1 MIFLQQKNY
10 FKEHFYEKDNST
22 LSLSLASSLLNAE
35 DNGFFVSAG
44 YQIGEAVQMVK
55 NTGELKNLNE
65 KYEQLSQYLNQ
76 VASLRQSIQNA
87 NNIELVNSSL
97 NYLKSFTNNN
107 YNSTTQS
114 PIFNAVQA
122 VITSVLGFWSLYAGN
137 YFTFFVG
144 NKNTQQPSVQGN
156 PPFKTIIDNC
166 SGIENCAMDQTTYD
180 EMKKLAESLQAAQQ
194 NATTKGNNLC
204 ALSGCA
210 ATDSASNSS
219 NTPSSTV
226 SSALE
231 TAQKLMDLIANTK
244 TAMMWKNIVISGVSN
259 ESGAINSTG
268 YPTQYAVFNNIKAMI
283 PILQQ
288 AVTLSQNNHTLSASL
303 QAQATGSQ
311 TNPKFAKDIYAFAQD
326 QKQIISYASSIF
338 NLFNS
343 IPKDQYRYL
352 EKAYLKIPNAGS
364 TPTNPYRQEVNLN
377 QEIQT
382 IQNNVSYYGN
392 RVDAALSVA
401 KDVYNLKSNQTE
413 IVTTYN
419 DAKTLSEEISKL
431 PHNQVNTKDIVTLP
445 YDKNAPAAGQ
455 YNYQINPEQQSNLNQ
470 ALAAMSNN
478 PFKKVGM
485 ISSQNNNGALNGLGV
500 QVGYKQFFGKK
511 KAFGLRYYGF
521 FDYNHGY
528 IKSSF
533 FNSSSDIWTYGGG
546 SDLLYNFLNDKATKK
561 NNKLSVGL
569 FGGIQLAGTTWLNS
583 QYVNLTA
590 FNNPYSAKVNTSNFQ
605 FLFNLGLRMNLA
617 TAKKKDSEH
626 SAQHG
631 MELGVKIPTINTNYY
646 SFLGTQL
653 QYRRLY
659 SVYLNYVFAY

>member
-1 MIFLQQKNY
+1 MKKRFL
-10 FKEHFYEKDNST
+10 
-22 LSLSLASSLLNAE
+22 LSLSLAASLLYAE

-65 KYEQLSQYLNQ
+65 KYEQLNQYLNQ
-76 VASLRQSIQNA
+76 VASLKQSIQNA

-137 YFTFFVG
+137 YFTFLVG
-144 NKNTQQPSVQGN
+144 SGDKPADVYGN
-156 PPFKTIIDNC
+156 PPFSTIIKNC
-166 SGIENCAMDQTTYD
+166 SGLENCAMDQTTYD
-180 EMKKLAESLQAAQQ
+180 EMKKLAESLQAAQT

-210 ATDSASNSS
+210 TTEGSNS
-219 NTPSSTV
+219 PSSTV
-226 SSALE
+226 SNALE
-231 TAQKLMDLIANTK
+231 TAQQLMDLIANTK
-244 TAMMWKNIVISGVSN
+244 TAMMWENIVISGVSN
-259 ESGAINSTG
+259 ASGAITSTG

-288 AVTLSQNNHTLSASL
+288 AVTLSQSNHTLSASL

-311 TNPKFAKDIYAFAQD
+311 TNPKFAKDIYAFAQN
-326 QKQIISYASSIF
+326 QKRVISYAQDIF
-338 NLFNS
+338 NLFDS

-352 EKAYLKIPNAGS
+352 EKAYLKIANAGS
-364 TPTNPYRQEVNLN
+364 TPTNPYMAVVNLN
-377 QEIQT
+377 KEVQT

-419 DAKTLSEEISKL
+419 DAKNLSEEISKL

-485 ISSQNNNGALNGLGV
+485 ISSQSNNGAMNGLGV

>member
-1 MIFLQQKNY
+1 MKKRFLL
-10 FKEHFYEKDNST
+10 S
-22 LSLSLASSLLNAE
+22 LSLSLAASSLHAE
-35 DNGFFVSAG
+35 DNGFFIGAG

-76 VASLRQSIQNA
+76 VASLKQSIQNA

-97 NYLKSFTNNN
+97 NDLKSFTSNN

-137 YFTFFVG
+137 YLTFFVG
-144 NKNTQQPSVQGN
+144 SGNRPSNVQGN
-156 PPFKTIIDNC
+156 PPFPTIIKNC
-166 SGIENCAMDQTTYD
+166 SGLENCAMNETTYN
-180 EMKKLAESLQAAQQ
+180 EMKTLAEKLQAAQQ

-210 ATDSASNSS
+210 TTNSTSS
-219 NTPSSTV
+219 NQPNSTV

-231 TAQKLMDLIANTK
+231 TAQKLMDLIASTK
-244 TAMMWKNIVISGVSN
+244 TAMMWKNIVIAGVSN
-259 ESGAINSTG
+259 TSGAITSTG

-288 AVTLSQNNHTLSASL
+288 AVTLSQSNHTLSTQL
-303 QAQATGSQ
+303 QAQATGTQ
-311 TNPKFAKDIYAFAQD
+311 TNPNFAKDIYAFAQN
-326 QKQIISYASSIF
+326 QKQIISYAQDIF
-338 NLFNS
+338 NLFSS

-352 EKAYLKIPNAGS
+352 EKAYLKIPNAGQ

-401 KDVYNLKSNQTE
+401 RDVYNLKSNEAE
-413 IVTTYN
+413 IVTAYSS
-419 DAKTLSEEISKL
+419 AKNLSQEISKL
-431 PHNQVNTKDIVTLP
+431 PYNQVNTKDIITLP

-455 YNYQINPEQQSNLNQ
+455 YNYQINPEQQSNLSQ

-500 QVGYKQFFGKK
+500 QVGYKQFFGESKRW
-511 KAFGLRYYGF
+511 GLRYYGF

-533 FNSSSDIWTYGGG
+533 FNSSSDVWTYGGG
-546 SDLLYNFLNDKATKK
+546 SDLLVNFINDSITRK

-605 FLFNLGLRMNLA
+605 FLFNLGLRTNLA
-617 TAKKKDSEH
+617 TAKKKDSER

-631 MELGVKIPTINTNYY
+631 VELGIKIPTINTNYY
-646 SFLGTQL
+646 SFLGTKL
-653 QYRRLY
+653 EYRRLY

>member
-1 MIFLQQKNY
+1 MKKRFL
-10 FKEHFYEKDNST
+10 
-22 LSLSLASSLLNAE
+22 LSLSLAASLLCAE

-76 VASLRQSIQNA
+76 VASLKQSIQNA

-97 NYLKSFTNNN
+97 NDLKSFTNNN

-137 YFTFFVG
+137 YLTFFVSG
-144 NKNTQQPSVQGN
+144 NKFTNGN
-156 PPFKTIIDNC
+156 PPFHTVIKNC
-166 SGIENCAMDQTTYD
+166 SGIENCAMNQTTYD
-180 EMKKLAESLQAAQQ
+180 KMKKLAEKLQAAQT
-194 NATTKGNNLC
+194 NSATKANNLC
-204 ALSGCA
+204 ALSGCN
-210 ATDSASNSS
+210 ATQGQNP
-219 NTPSSTV
+219 NSTV
-226 SSALE
+226 SNALNL
-231 TAQKLMDLIANTK
+231 AQQLMDLIADTK
-244 TAMMWKNIVISGVSN
+244 TAMMWSNIVIAGVSN
-259 ESGAINSTG
+259 TSGAITSTN

-288 AVTLSQNNHTLSASL
+288 AVTLSQSNNSIASNL

-311 TNPKFAKDIYAFAQD
+311 TNPEFAKDIYNLALN
-326 QKQIISYASSIF
+326 QKQVLSYAKDIF

-343 IPKDQYRYL
+343 IPKEQYKYL
-352 EKAYLKIPNAGS
+352 EKAYLKIPNLGQ

-377 QEIQT
+377 KEVQA

-392 RVDAALSVA
+392 RLDSALSVA
-401 KDVYNLKSNQTE
+401 KDVYNLKSNQKE
-413 IVTTYN
+413 IVAAYN
-419 DAKTLSEEISKL
+419 GAKNLSQEISQL
-431 PHNQVNTKDIVTLP
+431 PYNQVNTKDIVTLP

-455 YNYQINPEQQSNLNQ
+455 YNYQINQEQASNLSQ

-478 PFKKVGM
+478 PFKKIGM

-500 QVGYKQFFGKK
+500 QVGYKQFFGESKRW
-511 KAFGLRYYGF
+511 GLRYYGF

-546 SDLLYNFLNDKATKK
+546 SDLLVNFINDSVTRK

-590 FNNPYSAKVNTSNFQ
+590 LNNPYSAKVNTSNFQ
-605 FLFNLGLRMNLA
+605 FLFNLGLRTNLA
-617 TAKKKDSEH
+617 TAKKEDSEH

-631 MELGVKIPTINTNYY
+631 IELGIKIPTINTNYY
-646 SFLGTQL
+646 SFLGAKL
-653 QYRRLY
+653 EYRRLY

>member
-1 MIFLQQKNY
+1 MKKTIL
-10 FKEHFYEKDNST
+10 

-55 NTGELKNLNE
+55 NTGELKNLND
-65 KYEQLSQYLNQ
+65 KYEQLNQYLNQ
-76 VASLRQSIQNA
+76 VASLKQSIQNA

-144 NKNTQQPSVQGN
+144 SGNHASNVPGN
-156 PPFKTIIDNC
+156 PPFRTIVNNC
-166 SGIENCAMDQTTYD
+166 SGIENCAMNQTTYD

-219 NTPSSTV
+219 NPPSSTV

-244 TAMMWKNIVISGVSN
+244 TAMVWKNIVIAGVSN
-259 ESGAINSTG
+259 ASGAITSTG

-288 AVTLSQNNHTLSASL
+288 AVTLSQSNHTLSASL
-303 QAQATGSQ
+303 QAQATGTQ
-311 TNPKFAKDIYAFAQD
+311 TNPNFAKDIYAFAQN
-326 QKQIISYASSIF
+326 QKQIISYAQDIF

-343 IPKDQYRYL
+343 IPAEQYKYL
-352 EKAYLKIPNAGS
+352 EKAYLKIPNVGQ

-382 IQNNVSYYGN
+382 IKNNVSYYGN

-401 KDVYNLKSNQTE
+401 RDVYNLKSNQAN
-413 IVTTYN
+413 IVTAYSN
-419 DAKTLSEEISKL
+419 ANNLSQEISKL
-431 PHNQVNTKDIVTLP
+431 PYNQVNTKDIITLP

-455 YNYQINPEQQSNLNQ
+455 YNYQINPEQRSNLNQ

-500 QVGYKQFFGKK
+500 QVGYKQFFGESKRW
-511 KAFGLRYYGF
+511 GLRYYGF

-546 SDLLYNFLNDKATKK
+546 SDLLVNIINDSITRK

-590 FNNPYSAKVNTSNFQ
+590 FNNPYSAKVNATNFQ
-605 FLFNLGLRMNLA
+605 FLFNLGLRTNLA

-631 MELGVKIPTINTNYY
+631 IELGIKIPTITTNYY
-646 SFLGTQL
+646 SFLGTKL
-653 QYRRLY
+653 EYRRLY

>member
-1 MIFLQQKNY
+1 MF
-10 FKEHFYEKDNST
+10 T
-22 LSLSLASSLLNAE
+22 LSLSLASSLLRAE

-55 NTGELKNLNE
+55 NTGELKNLND
-65 KYEQLSQYLNQ
+65 KYEQLSQSLAQ
-76 VASLRQSIQNA
+76 LASLKQSIQTA
-87 NNIELVNSSL
+87 NNIQAVNNALSD
-97 NYLKSFTNNN
+97 LKSFASNNHAN
-107 YNSTTQS
+107 KETS
-114 PIFNAVQA
+114 PIYNTAQA
-122 VITSVLGFWSLYAGN
+122 VITSVLAFWSLYAGN
-137 YFTFFVG
+137 TTSFHVIG
-144 NKNTQQPSVQGN
+144 LNDGSNAPLGRINKDWNCTGLQQC
-156 PPFKTIIDNC
+156 FMTK
-166 SGIENCAMDQTTYD
+166 ETYD
-180 EMKKLAESLQAAQQ
+180 KMKQLAEDLQKAQ
-194 NATTKGNNLC
+194 GNLC

-210 ATDSASNSS
+210 ATDSTSNSS
-219 NTPSSTV
+219 KSTV

-231 TAQKLMDLIANTK
+231 TAQKLMDLIEQTK
-244 TAMMWKNIVISGVSN
+244 VSMVWKNIVISGVSN
-259 ESGAINSTG
+259 RPDAITSTG
-268 YPTQYAVFNNIKAMI
+268 PVTDYAVFNNIKAMI

-288 AVTLSQNNHTLSASL
+288 AVTLSQNNHTLSTQL
-303 QAQATGSQ
+303 QAQATGTQ
-311 TNPKFAKDIYAFAQD
+311 NNREFAKNIYALAQN
-326 QKQIISYASSIF
+326 QKQILSNASSIF

-343 IPKDQYRYL
+343 IPKDQLKYL
-352 EKAYLKIPNAGS
+352 ENAYLKVPHLGK
-364 TPTNPYRQEVNLN
+364 TPTNPYRQNVNLN
-377 QEIQT
+377 KEIDAV
-382 IQNNVSYYGN
+382 QNNVSYYGN
-392 RVDAALSVA
+392 RLDSALSVA

-419 DAKTLSEEISKL
+419 DAKNLSEEISKL
-431 PHNQVNTKDIVTLP
+431 PYNKVNVTNIVMSPKDST
-445 YDKNAPAAGQ
+445 AGQ
-455 YNYQINPEQQSNLNQ
+455 YNYQINPEQRSNLNQ

-500 QVGYKQFFGKK
+500 QVGYKQFFGESKRW
-511 KAFGLRYYGF
+511 GLRYYGF

-546 SDLLYNFLNDKATKK
+546 SDLLVNIINDSITRK

-590 FNNPYSAKVNTSNFQ
+590 FNNPYSAKVNASNFQ
-605 FLFNLGLRMNLA
+605 FLFNLGLRTNLA
-617 TAKKKDSEH
+617 TARKKDSEH

-631 MELGVKIPTINTNYY
+631 IELGIKIPTITTNYY

>member
-1 MIFLQQKNY
+1 MKKTIL
-10 FKEHFYEKDNST
+10 

-144 NKNTQQPSVQGN
+144 NKNQPANVQGN
-156 PPFKTIIDNC
+156 PPFKTITENC
-166 SGIENCAMDQTTYD
+166 SGLENCAMDQTTYD
-180 EMKKLAESLQAAQQ
+180 EMKKLAEELQAAQQ
-194 NATTKGNNLC
+194 NSTTKANNLC

-210 ATDSASNSS
+210 ATQGQNP
-219 NTPSSTV
+219 NSTV
-226 SSALE
+226 SNALNL
-231 TAQKLMDLIANTK
+231 AQQLMDLIANTK

-259 ESGAINSTG
+259 ASGAITSTN

-288 AVTLSQNNHTLSASL
+288 AVTLSQSNHTLSTQL

-311 TNPKFAKDIYAFAQD
+311 TNPQFAKDIYNFAQN
-326 QKQIISYASSIF
+326 QKQIISYAKDIF
-338 NLFNS
+338 NLFSS
-343 IPKDQYRYL
+343 IPAEQYKYL
-352 EKAYLKIPNAGS
+352 EKAYLKIPNAGQ

-382 IQNNVSYYGN
+382 IKNNVSYYGN

-401 KDVYNLKSNQTE
+401 KDVYNLKSNQAN
-413 IVTTYN
+413 IVTAYSN
-419 DAKTLSEEISKL
+419 ANNLSQEISKL
-431 PHNQVNTKDIVTLP
+431 PYNQVNTKDIVTLP

-500 QVGYKQFFGKK
+500 QVGYKQFFGEKK
-511 KAFGLRYYGF
+511 RWGLRYYGF

-533 FNSSSDIWTYGGG
+533 FNSSSDIWAYGGG
-546 SDLLYNFLNDKATKK
+546 SDLLFNFLNDKATKK

-590 FNNPYSAKVNTSNFQ
+590 FNNAYSAKVNASNFQ

>member
-10 FKEHFYEKDNST
+10 FKEHFYEKDNFT

-65 KYEQLSQYLNQ
+65 KYEQLNQYLNQ
-76 VASLRQSIQNA
+76 VASLKQSIQNA

-144 NKNTQQPSVQGN
+144 SGNKASSVQGN
-156 PPFKTIIDNC
+156 PPLKTIIENC
-166 SGIENCAMDQTTYD
+166 SGLENCAMDQATYD
-180 EMKKLAESLQAAQQ
+180 KMKKLAEYLQAAQT
-194 NATTKGNNLC
+194 NSATKGNNLC

-210 ATDSASNSS
+210 ATEGSNSP
-219 NTPSSTV
+219 NSTV

-231 TAQKLMDLIANTK
+231 TAQQLMDLIANTK

-259 ESGAINSTG
+259 APGAITSTN

-288 AVTLSQNNHTLSASL
+288 AVTLSQSNHTLSASL

-311 TNPKFAKDIYAFAQD
+311 TNPKFAKDIYNFAQN
-326 QKQIISYASSIF
+326 QKQVISYAQDIF

-343 IPKDQYRYL
+343 IPAEQYKYL
-352 EKAYLKIPNAGS
+352 EKAYLKIPNAGQ
-364 TPTNPYRQEVNLN
+364 TPTNPYRQVVNLN
-377 QEIQT
+377 QEVQT
-382 IQNNVSYYGN
+382 IKNNVSYYGN

-419 DAKTLSEEISKL
+419 DAKNLSEEISKL

-455 YNYQINPEQQSNLNQ
+455 YNYQINPEQQSQLNQ

-485 ISSQNNNGALNGLGV
+485 ISSQNNNGAMNGLGV
-500 QVGYKQFFGKK
+500 QVGYKQFFGESKRW
-511 KAFGLRYYGF
+511 GLRYYGF

-546 SDLLYNFLNDKATKK
+546 SDLLVNIINDSITRK

-605 FLFNLGLRMNLA
+605 FLFNLGLRTNLA

-631 MELGVKIPTINTNYY
+631 IELGIKIPTINTNYY

>member
-1 MIFLQQKNY
+1 MKKRFL
-10 FKEHFYEKDNST
+10 
-22 LSLSLASSLLNAE
+22 LSLSLAASLLCAE
-35 DNGFFVSAG
+35 DNGFFVGAG
-44 YQIGEAVQMVK
+44 YQIGEAVQTLK
-55 NTGELKNLNE
+55 NTGELKNLND
-65 KYEQLSQYLNQ
+65 KYEQLNQYLNQ
-76 VASLRQSIQNA
+76 VASLKQSIQNA

-137 YFTFFVG
+137 YLTFFVG
-144 NKNTQQPSVQGN
+144 KGGKQSNVQGN
-156 PPFKTIIDNC
+156 PPFETVIKNC
-166 SGIENCAMDQTTYD
+166 SGIENCAMNETTYNQ
-180 EMKKLAESLQAAQQ
+180 MKKLAEELQAAQQ
-194 NATTKGNNLC
+194 NSTTKANNLC
-204 ALSGCA
+204 ALSGCT
-210 ATDSASNSS
+210 ATGSTSNSS
-219 NTPSSTV
+219 NSPNSTV
-226 SSALE
+226 SNALNL
-231 TAQKLMDLIANTK
+231 AQQLMDLIASTK

-259 ESGAINSTG
+259 ASGAITSTN
-268 YPTQYAVFNNIKAMI
+268 YPTHYAVFNNIKAMI

-288 AVTLSQNNHTLSASL
+288 AVTLSQSNHTLSTQL
-303 QAQATGSQ
+303 QAQATGTQ
-311 TNPKFAKDIYAFAQD
+311 TNPNFAKDIYTFAQN
-326 QKQIISYASSIF
+326 QKQVISYAKDIF

-343 IPKDQYRYL
+343 IPADQFKYL
-352 EKAYLKIPNAGS
+352 EKAYLKIPNLGK
-364 TPTNPYRQEVNLN
+364 TPTNPYRQEVNLS

-382 IQNNVSYYGN
+382 IKNNVSYYGN

-413 IVTTYN
+413 IVTAYN
-419 DAKTLSEEISKL
+419 GAKNLSQEISQL
-431 PHNQVNTKDIVTLP
+431 PYNQVNTKDIVTLL

-455 YNYQINPEQQSNLNQ
+455 YNYQINQEQASNLSQ

-478 PFKKVGM
+478 PFKNIGM
-485 ISSQNNNGALNGLGV
+485 IASQNNNGALNGLGV
-500 QVGYKQFFGKK
+500 QVGYKQFFGESKRW
-511 KAFGLRYYGF
+511 GLRYYGF

-546 SDLLYNFLNDKATKK
+546 SDLLVNFINDSVTRK

-590 FNNPYSAKVNTSNFQ
+590 LNNPYSAKVNTSNFQ
-605 FLFNLGLRMNLA
+605 FLFNLGLRTNLA
-617 TAKKKDSEH
+617 MKKKEDSEH

-631 MELGVKIPTINTNYY
+631 IELGIKIPTINTNYY
-646 SFLGTQL
+646 SFLGAKL
-653 QYRRLY
+653 EYRRLY

>member
-1 MIFLQQKNY
+1 MKKTIL
-10 FKEHFYEKDNST
+10 

-35 DNGFFVSAG
+35 DNGFFVSVG

-65 KYEQLSQYLNQ
+65 KYEQLNQYLNQ
-76 VASLRQSIQNA
+76 VASLKQSIQNA

-137 YFTFFVG
+137 YFTFFVV
-144 NKNTQQPSVQGN
+144 NKNDQKPADVYGN
-156 PPFKTIIDNC
+156 PPFKTIIENC
-166 SGIENCAMDQTTYD
+166 SSKEVGNLYCGMNQTTYD
-180 EMKKLAESLQAAQQ
+180 EMKKLAESLQAAQT
-194 NATTKGNNLC
+194 NSTTKANNLC

-210 ATDSASNSS
+210 TTEGSNS
-219 NTPSSTV
+219 PSSTV
-226 SSALE
+226 SNALNL
-231 TAQKLMDLIANTK
+231 AQQLMDLIANTK
-244 TAMMWKNIVISGVSN
+244 TAMMWKNIVINGVSN
-259 ESGAINSTG
+259 EPGAITSAG

-288 AVTLSQNNHTLSASL
+288 AVTLSQSNHTLSASL

-311 TNPKFAKDIYAFAQD
+311 TNPKFAKDIYAFAQN
-326 QKQIISYASSIF
+326 QKQIISYAQDIF

-343 IPKDQYRYL
+343 IPAEQYKYL
-352 EKAYLKIPNAGS
+352 EKAYLKIPNAGQ
-364 TPTNPYRQEVNLN
+364 TPTNPYRQVVNLN

-382 IQNNVSYYGN
+382 IKNNVSYYGN

-419 DAKTLSEEISKL
+419 DAKNLSEEISKL

-485 ISSQNNNGALNGLGV
+485 ISSQNN
-500 QVGYKQFFGKK
+500 
-511 KAFGLRYYGF
+511 
-521 FDYNHGY
+521 
-528 IKSSF
+528 
-533 FNSSSDIWTYGGG
+533 
-546 SDLLYNFLNDKATKK
+546 
-561 NNKLSVGL
+561 
-569 FGGIQLAGTTWLNS
+569 
-583 QYVNLTA
+583 
-590 FNNPYSAKVNTSNFQ
+590 
-605 FLFNLGLRMNLA
+605 
-617 TAKKKDSEH
+617 
-626 SAQHG
+626 
-631 MELGVKIPTINTNYY
+631 
-646 SFLGTQL
+646 
-653 QYRRLY
+653 
-659 SVYLNYVFAY
+659 

>member
-1 MIFLQQKNY
+1 MKKTIL
-10 FKEHFYEKDNST
+10 
-22 LSLSLASSLLNAE
+22 LSLSLASSLLHAE

-65 KYEQLSQYLNQ
+65 KYEQLNQYLNQ
-76 VASLRQSIQNA
+76 VASLKQSIQNA

-137 YFTFFVG
+137 YLTFFVNNG
-144 NKNTQQPSVQGN
+144 SKPADVAGN
-156 PPFKTIIDNC
+156 PPFQTIIKNC

-180 EMKKLAESLQAAQQ
+180 KMKELAENLQAAQQ

-210 ATDSASNSS
+210 ATDSTSNPP
-219 NTPSSTV
+219 NSTV
-226 SSALE
+226 SNALNL
-231 TAQKLMDLIANTK
+231 ASQLMDLIANTK
-244 TAMMWKNIVISGVSN
+244 TAMMWGNIVISGVSN
-259 ESGAINSTG
+259 ASGAIKSTN
-268 YPTQYAVFNNIKAMI
+268 YPTRYAVFNNIKAMI

-288 AVTLSQNNHTLSASL
+288 AVTLSQSNHTLSASL

-311 TNPKFAKDIYAFAQD
+311 TNPKFAKDIYTFAQN
-326 QKQIISYASSIF
+326 QKQVISYAQDIF

-343 IPKDQYRYL
+343 IPAEQYKYL
-352 EKAYLKIPNAGS
+352 EKAYLKIPNLGQ
-364 TPTNPYRQEVNLN
+364 TPTNPYRQVVNLN
-377 QEIQT
+377 QEVQT
-382 IQNNVSYYGN
+382 IKNNVSYYGN

-401 KDVYNLKSNQTE
+401 RDVYNLKSNQAN
-413 IVTTYN
+413 IVTAYSN
-419 DAKTLSEEISKL
+419 ANNLSEEISKL
-431 PHNQVNTKDIVTLP
+431 PYNQVNTKDIVTLP

-455 YNYQINPEQQSNLNQ
+455 YNYQINQEQASNLNQ

-500 QVGYKQFFGKK
+500 QVGYKQFFGESKRW
-511 KAFGLRYYGF
+511 GLRYYGF

-546 SDLLYNFLNDKATKK
+546 SDLLVNIINDSITRK

-590 FNNPYSAKVNTSNFQ
+590 FNNPYSAKVNATNFQ
-605 FLFNLGLRMNLA
+605 FLFNLGLRTNLA
-617 TAKKKDSEH
+617 TARKKDSEH

-631 MELGVKIPTINTNYY
+631 IELGIKIPTINTNYY

>member
-1 MIFLQQKNY
+1 MKKTILL
-10 FKEHFYEKDNST
+10 S
-22 LSLSLASSLLNAE
+22 LSLSLASSLLHAE

-65 KYEQLSQYLNQ
+65 KYEQLNQYLNQ
-76 VASLRQSIQNA
+76 VASLKQSIQNA

-144 NKNTQQPSVQGN
+144 SGDKSADVHGN
-156 PPFKTIIDNC
+156 PPFQTIIENC
-166 SGIENCAMDQTTYD
+166 PGIENCAMDQTTYD
-180 EMKKLAESLQAAQQ
+180 KMKKLAESLQAAQT
-194 NATTKGNNLC
+194 NSATKANNLC

-210 ATDSASNSS
+210 TTEGQNP
-219 NTPSSTV
+219 NSTV

-231 TAQKLMDLIANTK
+231 TAQQLMDLIANTK
-244 TAMMWKNIVISGVSN
+244 TAMMWKNIVIAGVSN
-259 ESGAINSTG
+259 ASGAITSTN

-288 AVTLSQNNHTLSASL
+288 AVTLSQSNHTLSASL

-311 TNPKFAKDIYAFAQD
+311 TNPKFAKDIYAFAQN
-326 QKQIISYASSIF
+326 QKQVISYAKDIF
-338 NLFNS
+338 NLFDS

-352 EKAYLKIPNAGS
+352 EKAYLKISNAGS
-364 TPTNPYRQEVNLN
+364 TPTNPYRQVVNLN
-377 QEIQT
+377 QEVQT
-382 IQNNVSYYGN
+382 IKNNVSYYGN

-431 PHNQVNTKDIVTLP
+431 PHNQVNTKDIITLT

-485 ISSQNNNGALNGLGV
+485 ISSQNNNGAMNGLGV
-500 QVGYKQFFGKK
+500 QVGYKQFFGESKRW
-511 KAFGLRYYGF
+511 GLRYYGF

-533 FNSSSDIWTYGGG
+533 FNSSSDVWTYGGG
-546 SDLLYNFLNDKATKK
+546 SDLLFNFLNDKATKK

-590 FNNPYSAKVNTSNFQ
+590 FNNPYSAKVNASNFQ
-605 FLFNLGLRMNLA
+605 FLFNLGLRTNLA
-617 TAKKKDSEH
+617 MKKKKDSEH

-646 SFLGTQL
+646 SFLGTKL
-653 QYRRLY
+653 EYRRLY

>member
-1 MIFLQQKNY
+1 MKKRFL
-10 FKEHFYEKDNST
+10 
-22 LSLSLASSLLNAE
+22 LSLSLASSLLYAE
-35 DNGFFVSAG
+35 DNGFFVSVG

-65 KYEQLSQYLNQ
+65 KYEQLNQYLNQ
-76 VASLRQSIQNA
+76 VASLKQSIQNA

-144 NKNTQQPSVQGN
+144 NKDTKQPANVQGN
-156 PPFKTIIDNC
+156 PPFKTIIENC
-166 SGIENCAMDQTTYD
+166 SGLENCAMDQATYN
-180 EMKKLAESLQAAQQ
+180 EMKKLAEDLQAAQT
-194 NATTKGNNLC
+194 NSTTKANNLC

-210 ATDSASNSS
+210 TTDSASNSS

-259 ESGAINSTG
+259 EPGAITSTN

-311 TNPKFAKDIYAFAQD
+311 TNPKFAKDIYTFAQN
-326 QKQIISYASSIF
+326 QKQVISYAKDIF
-338 NLFNS
+338 NLFDS

-352 EKAYLKIPNAGS
+352 EKAYLKIANAGS
-364 TPTNPYRQEVNLN
+364 TPTNPYMAVVNLN
-377 QEIQT
+377 KEVQT

-485 ISSQNNNGALNGLGV
+485 ISSQNNNGAMNGLGV
-500 QVGYKQFFGKK
+500 QVGYKQFFGEKK
-511 KAFGLRYYGF
+511 RWGLRYYGF

-605 FLFNLGLRMNLA
+605 FLFNLGLRTNLA
-617 TAKKKDSEH
+617 MKKKKDSEH

>member
-1 MIFLQQKNY
+1 MKKRFL
-10 FKEHFYEKDNST
+10 
-22 LSLSLASSLLNAE
+22 LSLSLAASLLCAE
-35 DNGFFVSAG
+35 DNGFFISAG
-44 YQIGEAVQMVK
+44 YQIGEAVQTVK
-55 NTGELKNLNE
+55 NTGELKNLND
-65 KYEQLSQYLNQ
+65 KYEQLNSYLNQ
-76 VASLRQSIQNA
+76 VASLKQSIQNA
-87 NNIELVNSSL
+87 NNISLVNSSL
-97 NYLKSFTNNN
+97 NDLKSFTENN

-137 YFTFFVG
+137 YLTFFVV
-144 NKNTQQPSVQGN
+144 NKDTKKRANVNGN
-156 PPFKTIIDNC
+156 PPFQTVTTNC

-180 EMKKLAESLQAAQQ
+180 KMKKLAEELQAAQQ
-194 NATTKGNNLC
+194 NSTTKANNLC

-210 ATDSASNSS
+210 TTNGQT
-219 NTPSSTV
+219 TPSSTV
-226 SSALE
+226 SNALNL
-231 TAQKLMDLIANTK
+231 AQQLMDLIAKTK

-259 ESGAINSTG
+259 MPGTIESTG

-288 AVTLSQNNHTLSASL
+288 AVTLSQSNNTISASL

-311 TNPKFAKDIYAFAQD
+311 TNPQFAKDIYNLALN
-326 QKQIISYASSIF
+326 QKQVISYAKDIF

-343 IPKDQYRYL
+343 IPADQYKYL
-352 EKAYLKIPNAGS
+352 EKAYLKIPNAGQ
-364 TPTNPYRQEVNLN
+364 TPTNPYRQVVNLN
-377 QEIQT
+377 KEVQT

-392 RVDAALSVA
+392 RLDSALSVA
-401 KDVYNLKSNQTE
+401 RDVYNLKSNQTQ
-413 IVTTYN
+413 IVAAYN
-419 DAKTLSEEISKL
+419 GAKNLSQEISQL
-431 PHNQVNTKDIVTLP
+431 PYNQVNTKDIVTLP

-455 YNYQINPEQQSNLNQ
+455 YNYQINQEQASNLSQ

-478 PFKKVGM
+478 PFKNIGM
-485 ISSQNNNGALNGLGV
+485 IASQNNNGALNGLGV
-500 QVGYKQFFGKK
+500 QVGYKQFFGESKRW
-511 KAFGLRYYGF
+511 GLRYYGF

-546 SDLLYNFLNDKATKK
+546 SDLLVNFINDSVTRK

-590 FNNPYSAKVNTSNFQ
+590 LNNPYSAKVNTSNFQ
-605 FLFNLGLRMNLA
+605 FLFNLGLRTNLA
-617 TAKKKDSEH
+617 TAKKEDSEH

-631 MELGVKIPTINTNYY
+631 IELGIKIPTINTNYY
-646 SFLGTQL
+646 SFLGAKL
-653 QYRRLY
+653 EYRRLY

>member
-1 MIFLQQKNY
+1 MKKRFL
-10 FKEHFYEKDNST
+10 
-22 LSLSLASSLLNAE
+22 LSLSLAASLLRAE

-55 NTGELKNLNE
+55 NTGELKNLND
-65 KYEQLSQYLNQ
+65 KYEQLNSYLNQ
-76 VASLRQSIQNA
+76 VASLKQSIQNA

-97 NYLKSFTNNN
+97 NYLKSFTENN

-137 YFTFFVG
+137 YLTFFVG
-144 NKNTQQPSVQGN
+144 NKDTQRAASVQGN
-156 PPFKTIIDNC
+156 PPFKTITENC
-166 SGIENCAMDQTTYD
+166 SGIENCAMEQTTYD
-180 EMKKLAESLQAAQQ
+180 KMKKLAEELQAAQQ
-194 NATTKGNNLC
+194 NSSTKANNLC

-210 ATDSASNSS
+210 TTQGQNPP
-219 NTPSSTV
+219 NSTV
-226 SSALE
+226 SNALNL
-231 TAQKLMDLIANTK
+231 AQQLMDLIASTK
-244 TAMMWKNIVISGVSN
+244 TAMMWKNIVINGVSN
-259 ESGAINSTG
+259 ASGAITSTN
-268 YPTQYAVFNNIKAMI
+268 YPTHYAVFNNIKAMI

-288 AVTLSQNNHTLSASL
+288 AVTLSQSNHTLSANL

-311 TNPKFAKDIYAFAQD
+311 TNPNFAKDIYNLAQN
-326 QKQIISYASSIF
+326 QKQIISYAKDIF

-343 IPKDQYRYL
+343 IPADQYKYL
-352 EKAYLKIPNAGS
+352 EKAYLKIPNAGQ
-364 TPTNPYRQEVNLN
+364 TPTNPYRQVVNLN
-377 QEIQT
+377 QEVQT

-392 RVDAALSVA
+392 RLDSALSVA
-401 KDVYNLKSNQTE
+401 KDVYNLKSNQE
-413 IVTTYN
+413 QIVTAYSG
-419 DAKTLSEEISKL
+419 AKNLSQEISQL
-431 PHNQVNTKDIVTLP
+431 PYNQVNTKDIVTLP

-455 YNYQINPEQQSNLNQ
+455 YNYQINQEQASNLSQ

-478 PFKKVGM
+478 PFKKIGM
-485 ISSQNNNGALNGLGV
+485 ISSQNNNGTLNGLGV
-500 QVGYKQFFGKK
+500 QVGYKQFFGESKRW
-511 KAFGLRYYGF
+511 GLRYYGF

-546 SDLLYNFLNDKATKK
+546 SDLLVNFINDSVTRK

-590 FNNPYSAKVNTSNFQ
+590 LNNPYSAKVNTSNFQ
-605 FLFNLGLRMNLA
+605 FLFNLGLRTNLA
-617 TAKKKDSEH
+617 TAKKEKDSEH

-631 MELGVKIPTINTNYY
+631 IELGIKIPTINTNYY
-646 SFLGTQL
+646 SFLGAKL
-653 QYRRLY
+653 EYRRLY

>member
-1 MIFLQQKNY
+1 MKKRFL
-10 FKEHFYEKDNST
+10 
-22 LSLSLASSLLNAE
+22 LSLPLAASLLCAE

-55 NTGELKNLNE
+55 NTGELKNLND
-65 KYEQLSQYLNQ
+65 KYEQLNQYLNQ
-76 VASLRQSIQNA
+76 VASLKQSIQNA

-97 NYLKSFTNNN
+97 NYLKSFTENN

-137 YFTFFVG
+137 YLTFFVG
-144 NKNTQQPSVQGN
+144 NKDTKQAANVQGN
-156 PPFKTIIDNC
+156 PPFKTITENC
-166 SGIENCAMDQTTYD
+166 SGIENCAMEQTTYNK
-180 EMKKLAESLQAAQQ
+180 MKKLAEDLQAAQQ
-194 NATTKGNNLC
+194 NSSTKANNLC
-204 ALSGCA
+204 TLSGCA
-210 ATDSASNSS
+210 TTQGQN
-219 NTPSSTV
+219 PSSTV
-226 SSALE
+226 SNALNL
-231 TAQKLMDLIANTK
+231 ASQLMDLIANTK

-259 ESGAINSTG
+259 ASGAITSTN
-268 YPTQYAVFNNIKAMI
+268 YPTHYAVFNNIKAMI

-288 AVTLSQNNHTLSASL
+288 AVTLSQSNHTLSASL

-311 TNPKFAKDIYAFAQD
+311 TNPNFAKDIYTFAQN
-326 QKQIISYASSIF
+326 QKQVISYANDIF

-343 IPKDQYRYL
+343 IPADQFKYL
-352 EKAYLKIPNAGS
+352 EKAYLKIPNAGQ

-382 IQNNVSYYGN
+382 IKNNVSYYGN

-413 IVTTYN
+413 IVTAYN
-419 DAKTLSEEISKL
+419 GAKNLSEEISQL
-431 PHNQVNTKDIVTLP
+431 PYNQVNTKDIVTLP

-455 YNYQINPEQQSNLNQ
+455 YNYQINQEQASNLSQ

-478 PFKKVGM
+478 PFKNIGM

-500 QVGYKQFFGKK
+500 QVGYKQFFGESKRW
-511 KAFGLRYYGF
+511 GLRYYGF

-533 FNSSSDIWTYGGG
+533 FNSSSDIWTYGTG
-546 SDLLYNFLNDKATKK
+546 SDLLVNFINDSVTRK

-590 FNNPYSAKVNTSNFQ
+590 LNNPYSAKVNTSNFQ
-605 FLFNLGLRMNLA
+605 FLFNLGLRTNLA
-617 TAKKKDSEH
+617 TAKKSKDSEH

-631 MELGVKIPTINTNYY
+631 IELGIKIPTINTNYY
-646 SFLGTQL
+646 SFLGAKL
-653 QYRRLY
+653 EYRRLY

>member
-1 MIFLQQKNY
+1 M
-10 FKEHFYEKDNST
+10 H
-22 LSLSLASSLLNAE
+22 AE

-65 KYEQLSQYLNQ
+65 KYEQLNQYLNQ
-76 VASLRQSIQNA
+76 VASLKQSIQNA

-144 NKNTQQPSVQGN
+144 NNDKRANVYGN
-156 PPFKTIIDNC
+156 PPFRTIINNC

-180 EMKKLAESLQAAQQ
+180 KMKKLAESLQAAQT
-194 NATTKGNNLC
+194 NSTTKANNLC

-210 ATDSASNSS
+210 TTEGQNP
-219 NTPSSTV
+219 NSTV
-226 SSALE
+226 SNALNL
-231 TAQKLMDLIANTK
+231 AQQLMDLIASTK

-259 ESGAINSTG
+259 ESGAITSTN

-311 TNPKFAKDIYAFAQD
+311 TNPNFAKDIYAFAKN
-326 QKQIISYASSIF
+326 QKQVISYAQDIF

-343 IPKDQYRYL
+343 IPAEQYKYL
-352 EKAYLKIPNAGS
+352 EKAYLKIANAGS
-364 TPTNPYRQEVNLN
+364 TPTNPYMAVVNLN
-377 QEIQT
+377 KEVQT

-419 DAKTLSEEISKL
+419 DAKNLSEEISKL
-431 PHNQVNTKDIVTLP
+431 QHNQVNTKDIITLP

-485 ISSQNNNGALNGLGV
+485 ISSQNNNGAMNGLGV
-500 QVGYKQFFGKK
+500 QVGYKQFFGESKRW
-511 KAFGLRYYGF
+511 GLRYYGF

-546 SDLLYNFLNDKATKK
+546 SDLLVNIINDSITRK

-605 FLFNLGLRMNLA
+605 FLFNLGLRTNLA

-631 MELGVKIPTINTNYY
+631 IELGIKIPTINTNYY

>member
-1 MIFLQQKNY
+1 MKKRFL
-10 FKEHFYEKDNST
+10 
-22 LSLSLASSLLNAE
+22 LSLSLAASLLYAE

-65 KYEQLSQYLNQ
+65 KYEQLNQYLNQ

-137 YFTFFVG
+137 YLTFFVV
-144 NKNTQQPSVQGN
+144 NKDTQKPADVQGN
-156 PPFKTIIDNC
+156 PPFKTIRENC
-166 SGIENCAMDQTTYD
+166 SGLENCAMDQTTYD
-180 EMKKLAESLQAAQQ
+180 QMKKLAENLQAAQT
-194 NATTKGNNLC
+194 NSTTKANNLC

-210 ATDSASNSS
+210 ATDSTSNSP
-219 NTPSSTV
+219 NSTV
-226 SSALE
+226 SNALNSA
-231 TAQKLMDLIANTK
+231 QQLMDLIANTR

-259 ESGAINSTG
+259 TPNAIKSTN

-288 AVTLSQNNHTLSASL
+288 AVTLSQSNNSIASNL

-311 TNPKFAKDIYAFAQD
+311 TNPNFAKDIYNLAQN
-326 QKQIISYASSIF
+326 QKQVISYAQDIF

-343 IPKDQYRYL
+343 IPAEQYKYL
-352 EKAYLKIPNAGS
+352 EKAYLKIPNAGQ
-364 TPTNPYRQEVNLN
+364 TPTNPYRQVVNLN
-377 QEIQT
+377 QEVQT
-382 IQNNVSYYGN
+382 IKNNVSYYGN
-392 RVDAALSVA
+392 RVDSALSVA
-401 KDVYNLKSNQTE
+401 RDVYNLKSNQAN
-413 IVTTYN
+413 IVTAYSN
-419 DAKTLSEEISKL
+419 ANNLSEEISKL
-431 PHNQVNTKDIVTLP
+431 PYNQVNTKDIVTLP
-445 YDKNAPAAGQ
+445 HNQNAPAAGQ

-500 QVGYKQFFGKK
+500 QVGYKQFFGESKRW
-511 KAFGLRYYGF
+511 GLRYYGF

-546 SDLLYNFLNDKATKK
+546 SDLLVNIINDSITRK

-583 QYVNLTA
+583 QFVNLTA
-590 FNNPYSAKVNTSNFQ
+590 FNNPYSAKVNASNFQ
-605 FLFNLGLRMNLA
+605 FLFNLGLRTNLA

-631 MELGVKIPTINTNYY
+631 IELGVKIPTINTNYY
-646 SFLGTQL
+646 SFLGTKL
-653 QYRRLY
+653 EYRRLY

>member
-1 MIFLQQKNY
+1 MKKRFLL
-10 FKEHFYEKDNST
+10 S
-22 LSLSLASSLLNAE
+22 LSLSLAVSSLHAE
-35 DNGFFVSAG
+35 DNGFFVGVG

-76 VASLRQSIQNA
+76 VASLKQSIQNA

-144 NKNTQQPSVQGN
+144 NKNDRQPANVQGN
-156 PPFKTIIDNC
+156 PPFETIIENC
-166 SGIENCAMDQTTYD
+166 SGIEHCAMNQTTYD
-180 EMKKLAESLQAAQQ
+180 EMKKLAESLQAAQT
-194 NATTKGNNLC
+194 NSTTKANNLC

-210 ATDSASNSS
+210 TTEGQNP
-219 NTPSSTV
+219 PSSTV

-231 TAQKLMDLIANTK
+231 TAQKLMDLIANTR
-244 TAMMWKNIVISGVSN
+244 TAMMWKNIVIAGVSN
-259 ESGAINSTG
+259 KGDGAGAITSTG

-288 AVTLSQNNHTLSASL
+288 AVTLSQSNHTLSASL
-303 QAQATGSQ
+303 QAQATGTQ
-311 TNPKFAKDIYAFAQD
+311 TNPNFAKDIYALAQN
-326 QKQIISYASSIF
+326 QKQVISYAQDIF

-343 IPKDQYRYL
+343 IPKDQFKYL
-352 EKAYLKIPNAGS
+352 EKAYLKVPLLGK
-364 TPTNPYRQEVNLN
+364 TPTNPYRQNVNLN

-382 IQNNVSYYGN
+382 IKNNVSYYGN

-401 KDVYNLKSNQTE
+401 RDVYNLKSNQTE

-431 PHNQVNTKDIVTLP
+431 PYNKVNTKDIVTLP

-500 QVGYKQFFGKK
+500 QVGYKQFFGESKRW
-511 KAFGLRYYGF
+511 GLRYYGF

-546 SDLLYNFLNDKATKK
+546 SDLLVNIINDSITRK

-569 FGGIQLAGTTWLNS
+569 FGGIQLAGTT
-583 QYVNLTA
+583 
-590 FNNPYSAKVNTSNFQ
+590 
-605 FLFNLGLRMNLA
+605 
-617 TAKKKDSEH
+617 
-626 SAQHG
+626 
-631 MELGVKIPTINTNYY
+631 
-646 SFLGTQL
+646 
-653 QYRRLY
+653 
-659 SVYLNYVFAY
+659 

>member
-1 MIFLQQKNY
+1 MF
-10 FKEHFYEKDNST
+10 T
-22 LSLSLASSLLNAE
+22 LSLSLSLSFAVSSLHAE

-65 KYEQLSQYLNQ
+65 KYEQLNQYLNQ
-76 VASLRQSIQNA
+76 VASLKQSIQNA

-97 NYLKSFTNNN
+97 NNLKSFTNNN

-144 NKNTQQPSVQGN
+144 NKGSQQPANVQGN
-156 PPFKTIIDNC
+156 PPFSTIVSNC
-166 SGIENCAMDQTTYD
+166 SGLENCAMNQTTYD
-180 EMKKLAESLQAAQQ
+180 QMKKLAESLQAAQT
-194 NATTKGNNLC
+194 NSATKANNLC

-210 ATDSASNSS
+210 TTDSASN
-219 NTPSSTV
+219 TPNSTV
-226 SSALE
+226 SNALE

-244 TAMMWKNIVISGVSN
+244 TAMMWKNIVIAGVSN
-259 ESGAINSTG
+259 TSGAITSTN

-311 TNPKFAKDIYAFAQD
+311 TNPNFAKDIYAFAQN
-326 QKQIISYASSIF
+326 QKQVISYAQDIF
-338 NLFNS
+338 NLFDS

-352 EKAYLKIPNAGS
+352 EKAYLKIANAGS
-364 TPTNPYRQEVNLN
+364 TPTNPYMAVVNLN
-377 QEIQT
+377 QEVQT

-401 KDVYNLKSNQTE
+401 KDVYNLKSNEAE
-413 IVTTYN
+413 IVSAYSN
-419 DAKTLSEEISKL
+419 AKNLSQEISQL

-485 ISSQNNNGALNGLGV
+485 ISSQNNNGAMNGLGV
-500 QVGYKQFFGKK
+500 QVGYKQFFGEKK
-511 KAFGLRYYGF
+511 RWGLRYYGF

-533 FNSSSDIWTYGGG
+533 FNSSSDVWTYGGG
-546 SDLLYNFLNDKATKK
+546 SDLLFNFLNDKATKK

-583 QYVNLTA
+583 QFVNLTA
-590 FNNPYSAKVNTSNFQ
+590 FNNPYSAKVNASNFQ
-605 FLFNLGLRMNLA
+605 FLFNLGLRTNLA
-617 TAKKKDSEH
+617 MKKKKDSEH

-646 SFLGTQL
+646 SFLGTKL
-653 QYRRLY
+653 EYRRLY

>member
-1 MIFLQQKNY
+1 MKKTILL
-10 FKEHFYEKDNST
+10 SLSLS
-22 LSLSLASSLLNAE
+22 LSLSLAVSSLHAE

-76 VASLRQSIQNA
+76 VASLKQSIQNA

-144 NKNTQQPSVQGN
+144 NKDTKQPASVQGN
-156 PPFKTIIDNC
+156 PPFETIRKNC

-180 EMKKLAESLQAAQQ
+180 QMKKLAENLQAAQT
-194 NATTKGNNLC
+194 NATTKANNLC

-210 ATDSASNSS
+210 ATEGS

-231 TAQKLMDLIANTK
+231 TAQKLMDLIANTN

-259 ESGAINSTG
+259 EPGAITSTN

-288 AVTLSQNNHTLSASL
+288 AVTLSQSNHTLSASL

-311 TNPKFAKDIYAFAQD
+311 TNPKFAKDIYAFAQN
-326 QKQIISYASSIF
+326 QKQVISYAQDIF

-343 IPKDQYRYL
+343 IPAEQYKYL

-382 IQNNVSYYGN
+382 IKNNVSYYGN

-401 KDVYNLKSNQTE
+401 RDVYNLKSNQTE

-431 PHNQVNTKDIVTLP
+431 PYNQVNTKDIVTLP

-500 QVGYKQFFGKK
+500 QVGYKQFFGESKRW
-511 KAFGLRYYGF
+511 GLRYYGF

-546 SDLLYNFLNDKATKK
+546 SDLLVNIINDSITRK

-590 FNNPYSAKVNTSNFQ
+590 FNNPYSAKVNTTNFQ
-605 FLFNLGLRMNLA
+605 FLFNLGLRTNLA
-617 TAKKKDSEH
+617 TARKKDSEH

-631 MELGVKIPTINTNYY
+631 IELGIKIPTINTNYY

>member
-1 MIFLQQKNY
+1 MKKRFLL
-10 FKEHFYEKDNST
+10 S
-22 LSLSLASSLLNAE
+22 LSLSLAVSSLHAE

-65 KYEQLSQYLNQ
+65 KYEQLNQYLNQ

-97 NYLKSFTNNN
+97 NDLKSFTENN
-107 YNSTTQS
+107 YNSTAQS

-137 YFTFFVG
+137 YLTFFVG
-144 NKNTQQPSVQGN
+144 NKDGQINGN
-156 PPFKTIIDNC
+156 PPFKTVIENC

-180 EMKKLAESLQAAQQ
+180 KMKKLAEELQAAQT
-194 NATTKGNNLC
+194 NSATKANNLC

-210 ATDSASNSS
+210 TTDSVSNQ
-219 NTPSSTV
+219 PRSTV

-259 ESGAINSTG
+259 TPNAITSTN

-288 AVTLSQNNHTLSASL
+288 AVTLSQSNNSIAGNL

-311 TNPKFAKDIYAFAQD
+311 TNPEFAKDIYNLAQN
-326 QKQIISYASSIF
+326 QKQVISYAQDIF

-343 IPKDQYRYL
+343 IPAEQYKYL
-352 EKAYLKIPNAGS
+352 EKAYLKIPNAGQ
-364 TPTNPYRQEVNLN
+364 TPTNPYRQVVNLN
-377 QEIQT
+377 QEVQT
-382 IQNNVSYYGN
+382 IKNNVSYYGN
-392 RVDAALSVA
+392 RIDSALSVA
-401 KDVYNLKSNQTE
+401 RDVYNLKSNQTQ
-413 IVTTYN
+413 IVAAYN
-419 DAKTLSEEISKL
+419 GAKNLSQEISQL
-431 PHNQVNTKDIVTLP
+431 PYNQVNTKDIVTLP

-455 YNYQINPEQQSNLNQ
+455 YNYQINQEQASNLSQ

-478 PFKKVGM
+478 PFKKIGM
-485 ISSQNNNGALNGLGV
+485 IASQNNNGALNGLGV
-500 QVGYKQFFGKK
+500 QVGYKQFFGESKRW
-511 KAFGLRYYGF
+511 GLRYYGF

-546 SDLLYNFLNDKATKK
+546 SDLLVNIINDSITRK

-590 FNNPYSAKVNTSNFQ
+590 LNNPYSAKVNTSNFQ
-605 FLFNLGLRMNLA
+605 FLFNLGLRTNLA

-631 MELGVKIPTINTNYY
+631 IELGVKIPTINTNYY
-646 SFLGTQL
+646 SFLGAKL
-653 QYRRLY
+653 EYRRLY

>member
-1 MIFLQQKNY
+1 MKKRFL
-10 FKEHFYEKDNST
+10 
-22 LSLSLASSLLNAE
+22 LSLSLAASLLYAE

-65 KYEQLSQYLNQ
+65 KYEQLNQYLNQ
-76 VASLRQSIQNA
+76 VASLKQSIQNA

-144 NKNTQQPSVQGN
+144 NKNTRKAANVYGN
-156 PPFKTIIDNC
+156 PPFETIIKNC

-180 EMKKLAESLQAAQQ
+180 KMKALAENLQAAQT
-194 NATTKGNNLC
+194 NAATKANNLC

-210 ATDSASNSS
+210 TTEGSNP
-219 NTPSSTV
+219 PSSTV
-226 SSALE
+226 SNALNL
-231 TAQKLMDLIANTK
+231 AQQLMDLIANTR
-244 TAMMWKNIVISGVSN
+244 TAMMWKNIVINGVSN
-259 ESGAINSTG
+259 ASGAITSTN

-311 TNPKFAKDIYAFAQD
+311 TNPKFAKDIYTFAQN
-326 QKQIISYASSIF
+326 QKQVISYAQDIF
-338 NLFNS
+338 NLFSS
-343 IPKDQYRYL
+343 IPAEQYKYL
-352 EKAYLKIPNAGS
+352 EKAYLKIPNAGQ
-364 TPTNPYRQEVNLN
+364 TPTNPYRQVVNLN

-392 RVDAALSVA
+392 RIDSALSVA
-401 KDVYNLKSNQTE
+401 KDVYNLKSNEAE
-413 IVTTYN
+413 IVTAYSN
-419 DAKTLSEEISKL
+419 ANNLSQEISKL
-431 PHNQVNTKDIVTLP
+431 PYNQVNTKDIITLP
-445 YDKNAPAAGQ
+445 YDQNAPAAGQ
-455 YNYQINPEQQSNLNQ
+455 YNYQINPEQQSNLSQ

-500 QVGYKQFFGKK
+500 QVGYKQFFGESKRW
-511 KAFGLRYYGF
+511 GLRYYGF

-546 SDLLYNFLNDKATKK
+546 SDLLVNFINDSITRK

-583 QYVNLTA
+583 QY
-590 FNNPYSAKVNTSNFQ
+590 
-605 FLFNLGLRMNLA
+605 
-617 TAKKKDSEH
+617 
-626 SAQHG
+626 
-631 MELGVKIPTINTNYY
+631 
-646 SFLGTQL
+646 
-653 QYRRLY
+653 
-659 SVYLNYVFAY
+659 

>member
-1 MIFLQQKNY
+1 MFATKNY
-10 FKEHFYEKDNST
+10 FKEHFYEKNPFTLS

-55 NTGELKNLNE
+55 NTGELKNLND
-65 KYEQLSQYLNQ
+65 KYEQLNQYLNQ
-76 VASLRQSIQNA
+76 VASLKQSIQNA

-137 YFTFFVG
+137 YLTFFVG
-144 NKNTQQPSVQGN
+144 NKNNQQPANVYGN
-156 PPFKTIIDNC
+156 PPFQTIIDNC

-180 EMKKLAESLQAAQQ
+180 QMKKLAEDLQAAQT
-194 NATTKGNNLC
+194 NSATKANNLC

-210 ATDSASNSS
+210 ATEGSNS
-219 NTPSSTV
+219 PSSTV

-231 TAQKLMDLIANTK
+231 TAQKLMDLIASTK

-259 ESGAINSTG
+259 ASGAINSTG

-288 AVTLSQNNHTLSASL
+288 AVTLSQSNHTLSASL

-311 TNPKFAKDIYAFAQD
+311 TNPKFAKDIYTFAQN
-326 QKQIISYASSIF
+326 QKQVISYAQDIF
-338 NLFNS
+338 NLFDS

-352 EKAYLKIPNAGS
+352 EKAYLKIANAGS
-364 TPTNPYRQEVNLN
+364 TPTNPYMAVVNLN
-377 QEIQT
+377 KEVQT

-401 KDVYNLKSNQTE
+401 KDVYNLKSNQAS
-413 IVTTYN
+413 IVTAYN
-419 DAKTLSEEISKL
+419 NANSLSQEISQL
-431 PHNQVNTKDIVTLP
+431 PHNKVNTKDIVTLP

-478 PFKKVGM
+478 PFKNIGM

-500 QVGYKQFFGKK
+500 QVGYKQFFGESKRW
-511 KAFGLRYYGF
+511 GLRYYGF

-546 SDLLYNFLNDKATKK
+546 SDLLFNFLNDKATKK

-590 FNNPYSAKVNTSNFQ
+590 FNNPYSAKVNASNFQ

>member
-1 MIFLQQKNY
+1 MKKTIL
-10 FKEHFYEKDNST
+10 

-76 VASLRQSIQNA
+76 VASLKQSIQNA

-144 NKNTQQPSVQGN
+144 SGKQASNVQGN
-156 PPFKTIIDNC
+156 PPFGTIINNC
-166 SGIENCAMDQTTYD
+166 SGLEYCAMDQATYNK
-180 EMKKLAESLQAAQQ
+180 MKKLAESLQAAQT
-194 NATTKGNNLC
+194 NATTKANNLC

-210 ATDSASNSS
+210 TTEGSNSP
-219 NTPSSTV
+219 NSTV

-231 TAQKLMDLIANTK
+231 TAQQLMDLIANTR
-244 TAMMWKNIVISGVSN
+244 TAMMWKNIVINGVSN
-259 ESGAINSTG
+259 ASDAIDSTG

-311 TNPKFAKDIYAFAQD
+311 TNPEFAKDIYAFAQN
-326 QKQIISYASSIF
+326 QKQVISYAKDIF
-338 NLFNS
+338 NLFDS
-343 IPKDQYRYL
+343 IPAKQYKYL
-352 EKAYLKIPNAGS
+352 EKAYLKIPNAGQ
-364 TPTNPYRQEVNLN
+364 TPTNPYRQVVNLN
-377 QEIQT
+377 QEVQT
-382 IQNNVSYYGN
+382 IKNNVSYYGN

-485 ISSQNNNGALNGLGV
+485 ISSQNNNGTMNGLGV
-500 QVGYKQFFGKK
+500 QVGYKQFFGESKRW
-511 KAFGLRYYGF
+511 GLRYYGF

-533 FNSSSDIWTYGGG
+533 FNSSSDVWTYGGG
-546 SDLLYNFLNDKATKK
+546 SDLLVNIINDSITRK

-605 FLFNLGLRMNLA
+605 FLFNLGLRTNLA
-617 TAKKKDSEH
+617 TARKKDSEH

-631 MELGVKIPTINTNYY
+631 IELGVKIPTINTNYY

>member
-1 MIFLQQKNY
+1 MKKRFL
-10 FKEHFYEKDNST
+10 
-22 LSLSLASSLLNAE
+22 LSLSLAASLLYAE

-65 KYEQLSQYLNQ
+65 KYEQLNQYLNQ
-76 VASLRQSIQNA
+76 VASLKQSIQNA

-144 NKNTQQPSVQGN
+144 NKNNQQPANVQGN
-156 PPFKTIIDNC
+156 PPFETIVKNC
-166 SGIENCAMDQTTYD
+166 PGLENCAMDQATYD
-180 EMKKLAESLQAAQQ
+180 EMKKLAEDLQAAQT
-194 NATTKGNNLC
+194 NSTTKANNLC

-210 ATDSASNSS
+210 TTEGQNP
-219 NTPSSTV
+219 PSSTV
-226 SSALE
+226 SNALE

-259 ESGAINSTG
+259 ASGAITSTN

-288 AVTLSQNNHTLSASL
+288 AVTLSQSNHTLSASL

-311 TNPKFAKDIYAFAQD
+311 TNPEFAKDIYAFAQN
-326 QKQIISYASSIF
+326 QKQIISYAKDIF
-338 NLFNS
+338 NLFDS

-352 EKAYLKIPNAGS
+352 EKAYLKIANAGS
-364 TPTNPYRQEVNLN
+364 TPTNPYMAVVNLN
-377 QEIQT
+377 KEVQT

-419 DAKTLSEEISKL
+419 DAKNLSEEISKL
-431 PHNQVNTKDIVTLP
+431 PHSQVNTKDIVTLP

-485 ISSQNNNGALNGLGV
+485 ISSQNNNGVMNGLGV
-500 QVGYKQFFGKK
+500 QVGYKQFFGESKRW
-511 KAFGLRYYGF
+511 GLRYYGF

-533 FNSSSDIWTYGGG
+533 FNSSSDVWTYGGG
-546 SDLLYNFLNDKATKK
+546 SDLLFNFLNDKATKK

-590 FNNPYSAKVNTSNFQ
+590 FNNPYSTKVNTSNFQ
-605 FLFNLGLRMNLA
+605 FLFNLGLRTNLA
-617 TAKKKDSEH
+617 MKKKKDSEH

>member
-1 MIFLQQKNY
+1 MKKTILL
-10 FKEHFYEKDNST
+10 S
-22 LSLSLASSLLNAE
+22 LSLSLASSLLHAE

-55 NTGELKNLNE
+55 NTGELKNLND

-76 VASLRQSIQNA
+76 VASLKQSIQNA

-137 YFTFFVG
+137 YLTFFVSNG
-144 NKNTQQPSVQGN
+144 DKPASVAGN
-156 PPFKTIIDNC
+156 PPLQTIIKYC
-166 SGIENCAMDQTTYD
+166 SGIENCGMNQTTYD
-180 EMKKLAESLQAAQQ
+180 QMKKLAEELQAAQT

-210 ATDSASNSS
+210 TTEGQNP
-219 NTPSSTV
+219 NSTV
-226 SSALE
+226 SSALNL
-231 TAQKLMDLIANTK
+231 AQQLMDKIANTK
-244 TAMMWKNIVISGVSN
+244 TAMMWGNIVISGIAHTPD
-259 ESGAINSTG
+259 AITSTG

-288 AVTLSQNNHTLSASL
+288 AVTLSQSNHTLSTQL
-303 QAQATGSQ
+303 QAQATGTQ
-311 TNPKFAKDIYAFAQD
+311 TNPTFAKDIYAFAQN
-326 QKQIISYASSIF
+326 QKQIISYAQDIF
-338 NLFNS
+338 NLFSS
-343 IPKDQYRYL
+343 IPAEQYKYL
-352 EKAYLKIPNAGS
+352 EKAYLKIPNTGQ

-382 IQNNVSYYGN
+382 IKNNVSYYGN

-401 KDVYNLKSNQTE
+401 KDVYNLKSNEAE
-413 IVTTYN
+413 IVSTYSN
-419 DAKTLSEEISKL
+419 AKNLSEEISKL
-431 PHNQVNTKDIVTLP
+431 PYNQVNTKDIVTLSHNQ
-445 YDKNAPAAGQ
+445 NAPAAGQ
-455 YNYQINPEQQSNLNQ
+455 YNYQINPEQRSNLNQ

-500 QVGYKQFFGKK
+500 QVGYKQFFGESKRW
-511 KAFGLRYYGF
+511 GLRYYGF

-546 SDLLYNFLNDKATKK
+546 SDLLVNIINDSITRK

-590 FNNPYSAKVNTSNFQ
+590 FNNPYSAKVNTTNFQ
-605 FLFNLGLRMNLA
+605 FLFNLGLRTNLA
-617 TAKKKDSEH
+617 TARKKDSEH

-631 MELGVKIPTINTNYY
+631 IELGIKIPTITTNYY

>member
-1 MIFLQQKNY
+1 MKKTILL
-10 FKEHFYEKDNST
+10 S

-65 KYEQLSQYLNQ
+65 KYEQLNQYLNQ
-76 VASLRQSIQNA
+76 VASLKQSIQNA

-137 YFTFFVG
+137 YLTFLVG
-144 NKNTQQPSVQGN
+144 SGHEIANVQGN
-156 PPFKTIIDNC
+156 PPFSTIVNNC
-166 SGIENCAMDQTTYD
+166 SGIENCNMNQTTYD
-180 EMKKLAESLQAAQQ
+180 KMKKLAENLQAAQQ

-210 ATDSASNSS
+210 ATGSTSNPP
-219 NTPSSTV
+219 NSTV
-226 SSALE
+226 SSALNL
-231 TAQKLMDLIANTK
+231 AQQLMDLIASTR
-244 TAMMWKNIVISGVSN
+244 TAMMWKNIVINGVSN
-259 ESGAINSTG
+259 APSAITSTG

-288 AVTLSQNNHTLSASL
+288 AVTLSQSNHTLSASL
-303 QAQATGSQ
+303 QAQATGTQ
-311 TNPKFAKDIYAFAQD
+311 TNPNFAKDIYAFAQN
-326 QKQIISYASSIF
+326 QKQIISYAQDIF

-343 IPKDQYRYL
+343 IPAEQYKYL
-352 EKAYLKIPNAGS
+352 EKAYLKIPNAGQ

-377 QEIQT
+377 QEVQT
-382 IQNNVSYYGN
+382 IKNNVSYYGN

-401 KDVYNLKSNQTE
+401 RDVYNLKSNQAN
-413 IVTTYN
+413 IVTAYSN
-419 DAKTLSEEISKL
+419 ANNLSQEISKL
-431 PHNQVNTKDIVTLP
+431 PYNQVNTKDIITLP

-455 YNYQINPEQQSNLNQ
+455 YNYQINPEQRSNLNQ

-500 QVGYKQFFGKK
+500 QVGYKQFFGESKRW
-511 KAFGLRYYGF
+511 GLRYYGF

-533 FNSSSDIWTYGGG
+533 FNSSSDVWTYGGG
-546 SDLLYNFLNDKATKK
+546 SDLLVNIINDSITRK

-605 FLFNLGLRMNLA
+605 FLFNLGLRTNLA

-631 MELGVKIPTINTNYY
+631 IELGIKIPTINTNYY
-646 SFLGTQL
+646 SFLGTKL
-653 QYRRLY
+653 EYRRLY

>member
-1 MIFLQQKNY
+1 MT
-10 FKEHFYEKDNST
+10 FKEHFYEKTIFT
-22 LSLSLASSLLNAE
+22 LSLSLSLAVSSLHAE

-55 NTGELKNLNE
+55 NTGELKNLND
-65 KYEQLSQYLNQ
+65 KYEQLNQYLNQ
-76 VASLRQSIQNA
+76 VASLKQSIQNA

-97 NYLKSFTNNN
+97 NYLQSFTNNN

-144 NKNTQQPSVQGN
+144 NKDTKQRADVQGN
-156 PPFKTIIDNC
+156 PLFQTIVNNC
-166 SGIENCAMDQTTYD
+166 SGIENCAMNETTYN
-180 EMKKLAESLQAAQQ
+180 EMKKLAESLQAAQT
-194 NATTKGNNLC
+194 NSATKANNLC

-210 ATDSASNSS
+210 ATDSTSNQ
-219 NTPSSTV
+219 PSSTV

-231 TAQKLMDLIANTK
+231 TAQKLMNLIAETK

-259 ESGAINSTG
+259 TSGAIKSTN
-268 YPTQYAVFNNIKAMI
+268 YPTHYAVFNNIKAMI

-288 AVTLSQNNHTLSASL
+288 AVTLSQSNHTLSASL

-311 TNPKFAKDIYAFAQD
+311 TNPKFAKDIYAFAQN
-326 QKQIISYASSIF
+326 QKQIISYAKDIF

-343 IPKDQYRYL
+343 IPAEQYKYL
-352 EKAYLKIPNAGS
+352 EKAYLKIPNLGQ

-382 IQNNVSYYGN
+382 IKNNVSYYGN

-413 IVTTYN
+413 IVTAYN
-419 DAKTLSEEISKL
+419 GAKNLSQEISQL
-431 PHNQVNTKDIVTLP
+431 PYNQVNTKDIVTLP

-455 YNYQINPEQQSNLNQ
+455 YNYQINQEQASNLSQ

-478 PFKKVGM
+478 PFKNIGM

-500 QVGYKQFFGKK
+500 QVGYKQFFGESKRW
-511 KAFGLRYYGF
+511 GLRYYGF

-546 SDLLYNFLNDKATKK
+546 SDLLVNIINDSITRK

-590 FNNPYSAKVNTSNFQ
+590 LNNPYSAKVNASNFQ
-605 FLFNLGLRMNLA
+605 FLFNLGLRTNLA

-631 MELGVKIPTINTNYY
+631 IELGIKIPTINTNYY
-646 SFLGTQL
+646 SFLGAQL

>member
-1 MIFLQQKNY
+1 MKKRFLL
-10 FKEHFYEKDNST
+10 SLS
-22 LSLSLASSLLNAE
+22 LSLSLAVSSLHAE

-76 VASLRQSIQNA
+76 VASLKQSIQNA

-137 YFTFFVG
+137 YLTFFVG
-144 NKNTQQPSVQGN
+144 NKNTQQPANVQGN
-156 PPFKTIIDNC
+156 PPFGTIVKNC
-166 SGIENCAMDQTTYD
+166 SGIEYCAMDQATYD
-180 EMKKLAESLQAAQQ
+180 KMKKLAESLQAAQQ

-204 ALSGCA
+204 ALSGCTT
-210 ATDSASNSS
+210 TDSASNPP
-219 NTPSSTV
+219 NSTV
-226 SSALE
+226 SNALNL
-231 TAQKLMDLIANTK
+231 AQQLMDLIANTK
-244 TAMMWKNIVISGVSN
+244 TAMMWKNIVIAGVSN
-259 ESGAINSTG
+259 VSGGAITSTG

-288 AVTLSQNNHTLSASL
+288 AVTLSQSNHTLSASL

-311 TNPKFAKDIYAFAQD
+311 TNPEFAKDIYAFAQN
-326 QKQIISYASSIF
+326 QKQIISYAKDIF

-343 IPKDQYRYL
+343 IPAEQYKYL
-352 EKAYLKIPNAGS
+352 QKAYLKVPHLGK

-382 IQNNVSYYGN
+382 IKNNVSYYGN

-419 DAKTLSEEISKL
+419 NAKNLSEEISKL
-431 PHNQVNTKDIVTLP
+431 PYNQVNTKDIVTLS

-455 YNYQINPEQQSNLNQ
+455 YNYQINPEQQSNLSQ

-478 PFKKVGM
+478 PFKKIGM

-500 QVGYKQFFGKK
+500 QVGYKQFFGESKRW
-511 KAFGLRYYGF
+511 GLRYYGF

-546 SDLLYNFLNDKATKK
+546 SDLLVNIINDSITRK

-590 FNNPYSAKVNTSNFQ
+590 LNNPYSAKVNASNFQ
-605 FLFNLGLRMNLA
+605 FLFNLGLRTNLA
-617 TAKKKDSEH
+617 MKKKEDSEH

-631 MELGVKIPTINTNYY
+631 LELGIKIPTINTNYY

>member
-1 MIFLQQKNY
+1 M
-10 FKEHFYEKDNST
+10 H
-22 LSLSLASSLLNAE
+22 AE

-55 NTGELKNLNE
+55 NTGELKNLND
-65 KYEQLSQYLNQ
+65 KYEQLNQYLNQ
-76 VASLRQSIQNA
+76 VASLKQSIQNA

-144 NKNTQQPSVQGN
+144 KNARVSSVQGN
-156 PPFKTIIDNC
+156 PPFETIIKNC

-180 EMKKLAESLQAAQQ
+180 KMKALAESLQAAQT
-194 NATTKGNNLC
+194 NATTKANNLC
-204 ALSGCA
+204 ALSGCT
-210 ATDSASNSS
+210 ATGSTSNSS
-219 NTPSSTV
+219 NTPNSTV

-259 ESGAINSTG
+259 ASGAITSTG

-288 AVTLSQNNHTLSASL
+288 AVTLSQSNHTLSASL

-311 TNPKFAKDIYAFAQD
+311 TNPEFAKDIYAFAQN
-326 QKQIISYASSIF
+326 QKQIISYANDIF

-343 IPKDQYRYL
+343 IPAEQYKYL
-352 EKAYLKIPNAGS
+352 QKAYLKVPNAGQ

-377 QEIQT
+377 QEVQT
-382 IQNNVSYYGN
+382 IKNNVSYYGN

-401 KDVYNLKSNQTE
+401 KDVYNLKSNQAE
-413 IVTTYN
+413 IVTAYN
-419 DAKTLSEEISKL
+419 NTKNLSEEISKL
-431 PHNQVNTKDIVTLP
+431 PYNQVNTKDIVTLP

-455 YNYQINPEQQSNLNQ
+455 YNYQINPEQQSNLSQ

-500 QVGYKQFFGKK
+500 QVGYKQFFGESKRW
-511 KAFGLRYYGF
+511 GLRYYGF

-546 SDLLYNFLNDKATKK
+546 SDLLVNIINDSITRK

-583 QYVNLTA
+583 QYMNLTA
-590 FNNPYSAKVNTSNFQ
+590 FNNPYSAKVNASNFQ
-605 FLFNLGLRMNLA
+605 FLFNLGLRTNLA
-617 TAKKKDSEH
+617 MKKKEDSEH

-631 MELGVKIPTINTNYY
+631 IELGIKIPTINTNYY
-646 SFLGTQL
+646 SFLGAQL

>member
-1 MIFLQQKNY
+1 MKKRFL
-10 FKEHFYEKDNST
+10 
-22 LSLSLASSLLNAE
+22 LSLSLASSLLYAE

-65 KYEQLSQYLNQ
+65 KYEQLNQYLNQ
-76 VASLRQSIQNA
+76 VASLKQSIQNA

-144 NKNTQQPSVQGN
+144 NKDSKQPADVQGN
-156 PPFKTIIDNC
+156 PPFSTIIDNC
-166 SGIENCAMDQTTYD
+166 SGLENCAMDQATYD
-180 EMKKLAESLQAAQQ
+180 KMKALAESLQAAQT
-194 NATTKGNNLC
+194 NSATKANNLC

-210 ATDSASNSS
+210 ATDSASNQP
-219 NTPSSTV
+219 NSTV

-259 ESGAINSTG
+259 ASGAITSTN

-288 AVTLSQNNHTLSASL
+288 AVTLTQSNHTLSASL

-311 TNPKFAKDIYAFAQD
+311 TNPKFAKDIYTFAQN
-326 QKQIISYASSIF
+326 QKQVIFYAKDIF
-338 NLFNS
+338 NLFDS

-352 EKAYLKIPNAGS
+352 EKAYLKIANAGS

-377 QEIQT
+377 QEVQT
-382 IQNNVSYYGN
+382 IKNNMSYYGN

-419 DAKTLSEEISKL
+419 DAKNLSEEISKL

-455 YNYQINPEQQSNLNQ
+455 YNYQINQEQQSNLNQ

-485 ISSQNNNGALNGLGV
+485 ISSQNNNGAMNGLGV

-511 KAFGLRYYGF
+511 KRWGLRYYGF
-521 FDYNHGY
+521 FDYNHAY

-533 FNSSSDIWTYGGG
+533 FNSSSDVWTYGGG

-590 FNNPYSAKVNTSNFQ
+590 FNNPYSAKVNASNFQ
-605 FLFNLGLRMNLA
+605 FLFNLGLRTNLA
-617 TAKKKDSEH
+617 MKKKKDSEH

>member
-1 MIFLQQKNY
+1 MKKTIL
-10 FKEHFYEKDNST
+10 

-55 NTGELKNLNE
+55 NTGELKNLND

-76 VASLRQSIQNA
+76 VASLKQSIQNA

-144 NKNTQQPSVQGN
+144 NKDTNKPAEVQGN
-156 PPFKTIIDNC
+156 PPFQTIRRNC

-180 EMKKLAESLQAAQQ
+180 KMKKLAESLQAAQQ

-204 ALSGCA
+204 ALSGC
-210 ATDSASNSS
+210 TTTEGSNPP
-219 NTPSSTV
+219 NSTV
-226 SSALE
+226 SNALE
-231 TAQKLMDLIANTK
+231 TAQKLMDLIAITK
-244 TAMMWKNIVISGVSN
+244 TAMMWKNIVINGVSN
-259 ESGAINSTG
+259 VSGAINSTG

-311 TNPKFAKDIYAFAQD
+311 TNPKFAKDIYNFAQN
-326 QKQIISYASSIF
+326 QKQIISYAQDIF
-338 NLFNS
+338 NLFSS
-343 IPKDQYRYL
+343 IPADQFKYL
-352 EKAYLKIPNAGS
+352 EKAYLKIPNTGS

-382 IQNNVSYYGN
+382 IKNNVSYYGN

-401 KDVYNLKSNQTE
+401 KDVYNLKSNQAN
-413 IVTTYN
+413 IVTAYSN
-419 DAKTLSEEISKL
+419 ANNLSQEISKL
-431 PHNQVNTKDIVTLP
+431 PYNQVNTKDIVTLP
-445 YDKNAPAAGQ
+445 HDKNAPAAGQ
-455 YNYQINPEQQSNLNQ
+455 YNYQINPEQQSQLNQ

-500 QVGYKQFFGKK
+500 QVGYKQFFGESKRW
-511 KAFGLRYYGF
+511 GLRYYGF

-546 SDLLYNFLNDKATKK
+546 SDLLVNIINDSITRK

-605 FLFNLGLRMNLA
+605 FLFNLGLRTNLA
-617 TAKKKDSEH
+617 TARKKDSEH

-631 MELGVKIPTINTNYY
+631 IELGIKIPTITTNYY

>member
-1 MIFLQQKNY
+1 MKKRFL
-10 FKEHFYEKDNST
+10 
-22 LSLSLASSLLNAE
+22 LSLSLAASLLYAE

-65 KYEQLSQYLNQ
+65 KYEQLNQYLNQ

-144 NKNTQQPSVQGN
+144 NKDSQQPANVQGN

-166 SGIENCAMDQTTYD
+166 SGIENCAMDQATYD
-180 EMKKLAESLQAAQQ
+180 KMKALAENLQAAQT
-194 NATTKGNNLC
+194 NSTTKANNLC
-204 ALSGCA
+204 ALSGCV
-210 ATDSASNSS
+210 TTQGQ
-219 NTPSSTV
+219 NTPNSTV
-226 SSALE
+226 SNALE
-231 TAQKLMDLIANTK
+231 TAQKLMDLIAKTK

-259 ESGAINSTG
+259 EPGAITSTN

-311 TNPKFAKDIYAFAQD
+311 TNPKFAKDIYAFAQN
-326 QKQIISYASSIF
+326 QKQVISYAQDIF
-338 NLFNS
+338 NLFDS

-352 EKAYLKIPNAGS
+352 EKAYLKIANAGS
-364 TPTNPYRQEVNLN
+364 TPTNPYMAVVNLN
-377 QEIQT
+377 KEVQT

-419 DAKTLSEEISKL
+419 DAKNLSEEISKL

-478 PFKKVGM
+478 PFKNIGM

-500 QVGYKQFFGKK
+500 QVGYKQFFGESKRW
-511 KAFGLRYYGF
+511 GLRYYGF

-533 FNSSSDIWTYGGG
+533 FNSSSDVWTYGGG

-590 FNNPYSAKVNTSNFQ
+590 FNNPYSAKVNASNFQ
-605 FLFNLGLRMNLA
+605 FLFNLGLRTNLA
-617 TAKKKDSEH
+617 MKKKKDSEH

-653 QYRRLY
+653 KYRRLY